1 MVQLLE
7 GSVVAVMLLHLCVCP
22 YTKVEE
28 SFNIQAVHDILNH
41 GLDLEKY
48 DHLEFPGVVPR
59 TFIGPLLVAA
69 ASSPF
74 VLLCNV
80 TGANKMAQQYIA
92 RATLGLATAI
102 SFIVFCR
109 AVESGFGG
117 NVKRWLLLMSVTQF
131 HFMFYMSRPLPN
143 VLALSLA
150 LLALS
155 SWLHQKHRT
164 FIWLSGAAIIIF
176 RFDLIMF
183 LGLIALKELTVGRVA
198 ILRFVVTTILAG
210 LCLLGLTVLVDSYFW
225 RRWLWPEGEV
235 MWFNTVLNKSSEWGT
250 SPFLWYFY
258 SVLPRALGATLV
270 LVPVGVY
277 LMRHVIELLWPA
289 MGYVL
294 LFSFLPHKELR
305 FIIYTFPVFNT
316 VAACALAM
324 LWQNKEKSVLRKLL
338 ALGSSGMILGNVIIT
353 SGFLYV
359 AHNNYPGGDAIQK
372 LHQLEERE
380 TEVHVHIDVFTAQ
393 TGVTRFG
400 QLRQD
405 WVYNK
410 TEDVAPGSA
419 EMQLYSHLLI
429 GQPASSSAHDILAP
443 YQDTHLVLAKIP
455 AFAGISVD
463 KTKFPP
469 VQVRREESCYIL
481 KKLLER
487 EEQ

>member
-7 GSVVAVMLLHLCVCP
+7 GAVVIVMILHLCICP

-41 GLDLEKY
+41 GMELEKY

-59 TFIGPLLVAA
+59 TFVGPLAVAA
-69 ASSPF
+69 VSSPF
-74 VLLCNV
+74 VLLCNM

-92 RATLGLATAI
+92 RATIGLATAI

-117 NVKRWLLLMSVTQF
+117 NVKKWLILMSITQF

-143 VLALSLA
+143 VLALSIV

-164 FIWLSGAAIIIF
+164 FIWLSGASIIIF
-176 RFDLIMF
+176 RFDVVMF
-183 LGLIALKELTVGRVA
+183 LGLIALKELAIGRVG
-198 ILRFVVTTILAG
+198 LFRFVSTTIIAG
-210 LCLLGLTVLVDSYFW
+210 ICLLGLTVFVDSFFW
-225 RRWLWPEGEV
+225 KRWLWPEGEV

-277 LMRHVIELLWPA
+277 LTRHVTVLLWPA
-289 MGYVL
+289 LGYVI
-294 LFSFLPHKELR
+294 LFSLLPHKELR

-324 LWQNKEKSVLRKLL
+324 LWQSKEKSLLRKLL
-338 ALGSSGMILGNVIIT
+338 ALGSSCLILGNVIIT

-359 AHNNYPGGDAIQK
+359 AHNNYPGGGAIRT
-372 LHQLEERE
+372 LHHLESYEKDI
-380 TEVHVHIDVFTAQ
+380 HVHIDVFTAQ

-400 QLRQD
+400 QLHQN
-405 WVYNK
+405 WIYNK
-410 TEDVAPGSA
+410 TENLAPGSWD
-419 EMQLYSHLLI
+419 MQQYTHLLV
-429 GQPASSSAHDILAP
+429 GHPASEREDILKT
-443 YQDTHLVLAKIP
+443 YHNTHTVLAKIP
-455 AFAGISVD
+455 AYSGISLD

-469 VQVRREESCYIL
+469 VQVRLADACYIL
-481 KKLLER
+481 KKLPER
-487 EEQ
+487 ELQ

>member
-1 MVQLLE
+1 M
-7 GSVVAVMLLHLCVCP
+7 
-22 YTKVEE
+22 
-28 SFNIQAVHDILNH
+28 QAFHDVLNH
-41 GLDLEKY
+41 GLEIDKY

-59 TFIGPLLVAA
+59 TFIGPLAIAA
-69 ASSPF
+69 MSSPF

-80 TGANKMAQQYIA
+80 TGASKMAQQYIA
-92 RATLGLATAI
+92 RATLGLATAV

-117 NVKRWLLLMSVTQF
+117 NVKKWLILMSITQF

-143 VLALSLA
+143 VLALSIV

-155 SWLHQKHRT
+155 SWLYQKHRT
-164 FIWLSGAAIIIF
+164 FIWLSGASIIIF

-183 LGLIALKELTVGRVA
+183 LGLIAFKELAVGRVGP
-198 ILRFVVTTILAG
+198 LRFAFTTIIAG
-210 LCLLGLTVLVDSYFW
+210 ICLLGLTVLVDSYFW

-235 MWFNTVLNKSSEWGT
+235 MWFNTVLNKSSEWGVSFIFSRFCSIELAITVKINLDQT

-270 LVPVGVY
+270 LVPIGVY
-277 LMRHVIELLWPA
+277 LMRHVTVLLWPA
-289 MGYVL
+289 LGYVL
-294 LFSFLPHKELR
+294 LFSLLPHKELR

-324 LWQNKEKSVLRKLL
+324 LWQNKEKSFLRKLL
-338 ALGSSGMILGNVIIT
+338 ALGSSCLILGNVVIT
-353 SGFLYV
+353 SGFLVV
-359 AHNNYPGGDAIQK
+359 AHNNYPGGAAIKELHRLEADAK
-372 LHQLEERE
+372 D
-380 TEVHVHIDVFTAQ
+380 VHVHIDVFTAQ

-410 TEDVAPGSA
+410 TENLPPGGL
-419 EMQLYSHLLI
+419 EMQQYTHLLI
-429 GQPASSSAHDILAP
+429 GQPPSQAP
-443 YQDTHLVLAKIP
+443 DVLDTYNSTHSVLARIP
-455 AFAGISVD
+455 AFSGISVD

-469 VQVRREESCYIL
+469 VRVHFTDACFIL
-481 KKLLER
+481 KRLPSKEA
-487 EEQ
+487 Q